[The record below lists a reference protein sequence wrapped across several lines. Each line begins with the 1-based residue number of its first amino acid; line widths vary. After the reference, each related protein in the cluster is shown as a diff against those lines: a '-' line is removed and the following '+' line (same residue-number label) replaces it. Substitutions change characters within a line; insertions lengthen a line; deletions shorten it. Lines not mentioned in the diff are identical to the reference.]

1 MAENFIYNP
10 AEKIA
15 GAFNQANTSLGS
27 AFATVLARKQHDYDV
42 ADHIFQN
49 LESLK
54 KDVNLFGREEVK
66 KMVSQT
72 MGEMANNISQTGNL
86 DYAKLGLVRNKIS
99 EIKDRKEYWESFADI
114 REEKF
119 KQLIADKDYLKSF
132 ANSVKD
138 IDALAFDK
146 TITNAKDLATRMD
159 EQVMGSYDPVL
170 YLKKISQ
177 SVRPNQNVDGY
188 YKDGKGYTIGY
199 NGKLPAGM
207 GYDPAKKQLIDP
219 QDPDWATKDLQSLEG
234 QNPEMMRI
242 LKKNITG
249 VAGAFNSDE
258 EIYKHF
264 FKKTIENPEE
274 KVIGQP
280 KVWKPT
286 KGGGGSP
293 KNTTFGAGAIG
304 EIKVPEAGGNIKK
317 MPTGKPIKIAVQPGQ
332 EGIISSVGRNAKG
345 EIWVETYYKSDGS
358 LWTDE
363 NDLAGA
369 KTGWNKI
376 QIPEDDFINRLE
388 AVAGAGAYA
397 GGLGDKLINGFKSI
411 KKATGKYVD
420 YMPPADSKVVGIITN
435 KATGEEKKMTRK
447 DVDNEAEKNIKN
459 GKIKREQKAQWIKK
473 YSQWVESYPE
483 I

>member
-66 KMVSQT
+66 KMVTQT

-99 EIKDRKEYWESFADI
+99 EIKDRKEYWESFADL
-114 REEKF
+114 REEAF

-132 ANSVKD
+132 ANSVKE
-138 IDALAFDK
+138 IDSLAFDK
-146 TITNAKDLATRMD
+146 SITNSKDLSTRIQD
-159 EQVMGSYDPVL
+159 KVLGSYDPIL
-170 YLKKISQ
+170 YGKKIGQ
-177 SVRPNQNVDGY
+177 SIRPNQNVDGY
-188 YKDGKGYTIGY
+188 YKDNKGYTIGY

-207 GYDPAKKQLIDP
+207 GYDPVKKQLIEP
-219 QDPDWATKDLQSLEG
+219 QDPDWAAKDVQALKA
-234 QNPEMMRI
+234 QNPEMMEI
-242 LKKNITG
+242 FKKNITG

-264 FKKTIENPEE
+264 FNKTIENPEE

-286 KGGGGSP
+286 KGGGGTP

-304 EIKVPEAGGNIKK
+304 EVKVPEAGGNIKK

-376 QIPEDDFINRLE
+376 EIPEDDFINRLE

-411 KKATGKYVD
+411 KKATGKYVG
-420 YMPPADSKVVGIITN
+420 YIPPADDVAVGYIRNSKTRER
-435 KATGEEKKMTRK
+435 KQMTRK
-447 DVDNEAEKNIKN
+447 MIDDYANQQLKA
-459 GKIKREQKAQWIKK
+459 GKIKDKSDFIKK
-473 YSQWVESYPE
+473 YSDWVKKNPE

>member
-15 GAFNQANTSLGS
+15 GAFKESSASLGG
-27 AFATVLARKQHDYDV
+27 AFATILARKQHDYDV

-54 KDVNLFGREEVK
+54 KDVNLFGREDVK

-72 MGEMANNISQTGNL
+72 MGEMANNISETGNL

-99 EIKDRKEYWESFADI
+99 EIKDKKEYWETFGDL

-132 ANSVKD
+132 ASSVKS
-138 IDALAFDK
+138 IDNLALDK
-146 TITNAKDLATRMD
+146 GITNAKDLVTRMD
-159 EQVMGSYDPVL
+159 DEVMGSYDPVL
-170 YLKKISQ
+170 YLKKIGQ
-177 SVRPNQNVDGY
+177 SVRPNQNIDGY
-188 YKDGKGYTIGY
+188 YKDSKGYTIGY
-199 NGKLPAGM
+199 NGKLPAGI
-207 GYDPAKKQLIDP
+207 GYDPTTKALIDP
-219 QDPDWATKDLQSLEG
+219 TDPDWATKDLQALEA
-234 QNPEMMRI
+234 QNPEMMKI

-249 VAGAFNSDE
+249 VAGAFNTNED
-258 EIYKHF
+258 IYKHF
-264 FKKTIENPEE
+264 FNKTIEKPDE

-286 KGGGGSP
+286 KGGGGTP
-293 KNTTFGAGAIG
+293 KNTTFGLGTIG
-304 EIKVPEAGGNIKK
+304 EVKVPIAGGMIKK

-376 QIPEDDFINRLE
+376 EIPEDDFVNRLE

-397 GGLGDKLINGFKSI
+397 AGLGDKFISGFKSI
-411 KKATGKYVD
+411 KKASGKYVG
-420 YMPPADSKVVGIITN
+420 YIPPADNVAVGYVTNSK
-435 KATGEEKKMTRK
+435 TGKRSAMTRK
-447 DVDNEAEKNIKN
+447 MIDQYADQQIKL
-459 GKIKREQKAQWIKK
+459 GKAKDKSDFIKK
-473 YSQWVESYPE
+473 YSDWVKTNPTL
-483 I
+483 